1 MFIRCTEKRC
11 DGNFFNPIR
20 FPSFVENIFT
30 NGRKKKEKKRRRE
43 IFKEKITIVNFF
55 LFQIFTSL
63 EKKRRKI
70 QSKEKRNGKKKQRE
84 LVSTAKN
91 LLLALISDTRKFQE
105 SFLFSS
111 SSGLGV
117 TSPVHKRDGEAR

>member
-30 NGRKKKEKKRRRE
+30 SGRKKKEKKRKE

>member
-1 MFIRCTEKRC
+1 M
-11 DGNFFNPIR
+11 
-20 FPSFVENIFT
+20 
-30 NGRKKKEKKRRRE
+30 KKK
-43 IFKEKITIVNFF
+43 
-55 LFQIFTSL
+55 
-63 EKKRRKI
+63 
-70 QSKEKRNGKKKQRE
+70 GKKTERGCFNRE
-84 LVSTAKN
+84 EN